1 MKTMGK
7 KKKTV
12 FDDIVQGLNEA
23 IAYEKGTVTARV
35 MRYEGDNEHGWNLVM
50 DKRGTKAEIED
61 QDRD

>member
-1 MKTMGK
+1 MRRME

-12 FDDIVQGLNEA
+12 FDDIVQGSNEA
-23 IAYEKGTVTARV
+23 IAYEKGTGTAHV